1 MDVLCRIDDLA
12 EDSARGFQWQGHSLV
27 AVRKDGDFR
36 LYLNWCPHLGIELN
50 FQPDVFMDM
59 DNEFL
64 QCANHGALFRVQDG
78 HCLSGPCRGMALQSV
93 PFEITDGEV
102 RVGEIPSPPDMFW

>member
-1 MDVLCRIDDLA
+1 MKALCLIDDIA
-12 EDSARGFQWQGHSLV
+12 EESARGFELEGHSLV
-27 AVRKDGDFR
+27 AVKKDGQLY

-64 QCANHGALFRVQDG
+64 QCANHGALFRVEDG
-78 HCLSGPCRGMALQSV
+78 DCLSGPCKGLPLQKV
-93 PFEITDGEV
+93 PFQIENGQLMVD
-102 RVGEIPSPPDMFW
+102 EIPSPPDMY